1 MSTHINFH
9 KVIAIASRHIDVG
22 DLSEVIPL
30 IDEVLYHAKNKYPDY
45 HIDRFE
51 EYLIEFLSQ

>member
-9 KVIAIASRHIDVG
+9 KLISIASRHIDVG

-30 IDEVLYHAKNKYPDY
+30 IDEVLYHAKNKYPD
-45 HIDRFE
+45 
-51 EYLIEFLSQ
+51 

>member
-1 MSTHINFH
+1 MSSHINFH
-9 KVIAIASRHIDVG
+9 KLIAIASRHIDVG

-30 IDEVLYHAKNKYPDY
+30 IDEVLDYAKNKYPDY